1 MSFDILF
8 ENIDWLFV
16 NQSDPHPTL
25 GLNIFIAYIL
35 HAGDWATSYINII
48 YALSPG
54 KYKQCHDNKQMNMS
68 YEYIQWIDMTDYN
81 HTW

>member
-1 MSFDILF
+1 MNFQIEFEFLECKDYKIGLGWNLVHPGFSF
-8 ENIDWLFV
+8 
-16 NQSDPHPTL
+16 SAKTT

-54 KYKQCHDNKQMNMS
+54 KYQTMS
-68 YEYIQWIDMTDYN
+68 
-81 HTW
+81 